1 MITGA
6 QVRAARAT
14 IKWDQKQ
21 LAEAG
26 DVSVETIKRLEKI
39 DGPLLSATGN
49 TVSKIQSALESA
61 GIEFVNSDRGE
72 GVVKLR
78 PTS

>member
-6 QVRAARAT
+6 QVRGARA
-14 IKWDQKQ
+14 IVKWDQKQ
-21 LAEAG
+21 LAKAG

-49 TVSKIQSALESA
+49 TVAKIQAALEAA
-61 GIEFVNSDRGE
+61 GIEFINNDRGE
-72 GVVKLR
+72 GVVKPR
-78 PTS
+78 TP